1 MAIFPNGMS
10 LPSPTWDLCSVSDSV
25 QWRYFRM
32 GCLFCHHMNSMFDA
46 RQRSMAI
53 FRMECLFCRLLY
65 FMFYG
70 ATAFEQT
77 LCWDL
82 MSESETDS
90 MFDGSSGGLD
100 QMR

>member
-1 MAIFPNGMS
+1 
-10 LPSPTWDLCSVSDSV
+10 
-25 QWRYFRM
+25 
-32 GCLFCHHMNSMFDA
+32 
-46 RQRSMAI
+46 
-53 FRMECLFCRLLY
+53 
-65 FMFYG
+65 MFYG

-100 QMR
+100 PKCGKCIATTVHILGSSQICRYSAQRKALILMLMTMRSKLFLCVPPTYVSLLHNPL